1 VAPSWIKEVAMPIAA
16 GTESEE
22 GQMMTSARKIS
33 LKIDVSGLAPSGCDS
48 VAADLFFPSD
58 IPRTPILWCC
68 VPGGGISRAYFD
80 LDIPARFGDYS
91 MASYLAERGQIVL
104 TIDPPGV
111 GDSDLPDDGYE
122 LAPRVV
128 ADVIHHVV
136 TDVVKK
142 MAAGDLEGMPAVSC
156 GTVFGVGHSAGGLLI
171 GCQQGRR
178 KTFGAVA
185 LLGYSANGLPSV
197 LSEDEASYRDRP
209 EDLVGVL
216 PGFVR
221 KRFGD
226 PLPMWGNGN
235 WSDETPNAHGA
246 QIERATA
253 KASSRL
259 LALVGMSALVPGS
272 IKTELDQIYVP
283 TFAGMGEVDIAG
295 HVSALP
301 GQLPACSDLT
311 LFTLAGSG
319 HLHNIADS
327 RFVLWERLLGWIES
341 IAAVRPPPPG

>member
-1 VAPSWIKEVAMPIAA
+1 MVTGV
-16 GTESEE
+16 
-22 GQMMTSARKIS
+22 RKIS
-33 LKIDVSGLAPSGCDS
+33 LKIDVSGLAPSGCDLVS
-48 VAADLFFPSD
+48 AELFLPND

-80 LDIPARFGDYS
+80 LDIPAKFGEYS
-91 MASYLAERGQIVL
+91 MASFMANRGQIVL

-111 GDSDLPDDGYE
+111 GDSDSPNDGYD

-128 ADVIHHVV
+128 ADVLHHVV
-136 TDVVKK
+136 SDVAKR
-142 MAAGDLEGMPAVSC
+142 MAAGDLEGVPAVSYS
-156 GTVFGVGHSAGGLLI
+156 TVFGVGHSAGGLLV
-171 GCQQGRR
+171 GCQQGRQR
-178 KTFGAVA
+178 TFDAVA
-185 LLGYSANGLPSV
+185 LLGYSASGLPSV
-197 LSEDEASYRDRP
+197 LNEDEASYRDRP
-209 EDLVGVL
+209 EDLVSAL

-221 KRFGD
+221 ERFGD

-235 WSDETPNAHGA
+235 WSNETPSDHGG

-272 IKTELDQIYVP
+272 IKTELDQIDVP
-283 TFAGMGEVDIAG
+283 AFAGMGEVDIAG

-301 GQLPACSDLT
+301 GQLPACHDLT

-327 RFVLWERLLGWIES
+327 RFVLWERLLSWIES
-341 IAAVRPPPPG
+341 IAALRPAPTE